1 MSRRYCKLLLD
12 LLEEEYVRLGGALK
26 EDLEKLSRKK
36 YNIYMKGVSKRL
48 KRSEGYDP
56 SWRARARCGLIM
68 KSVETKL
75 YPSVGISAPHP
86 EIFEAESRKET
97 GNWIK
102 LFFAISKTNSKT
114 IMDLLD
120 KEIAK
125 QKLQKPKDYRKIARI
140 RLIKTKIDPNSEKE
154 FLKLFEE
161 SVKKQKATKYKR
173 TKKSKSAIESL

>member
-1 MSRRYCKLLLD
+1 MSRRYCKLLVD
-12 LLEEEYVRLGGALK
+12 LLEEEYVRLGGTLSKDFVKLK
-26 EDLEKLSRKK
+26 HEEMSENLRKRK
-36 YNIYMKGVSKRL
+36 
-48 KRSEGYDP
+48 EEYDP
-56 SWRARARCGLIM
+56 NKSATARVGFLLR
-68 KSVETKL
+68 SVIKRKL
-75 YPSVGISAPHP
+75 YPGLSSYHLHP
-86 EIFEAESRKET
+86 ERFEAESRKET

-102 LFFAISKTNSKT
+102 LFFSTSRTKT

>member
-1 MSRRYCKLLLD
+1 MSRRYCKLLVD
-12 LLEEEYVRLGGALK
+12 LLEEEYVRLGGTLYKDFVKLK
-26 EDLEKLSRKK
+26 HEEMSENLRKRK
-36 YNIYMKGVSKRL
+36 
-48 KRSEGYDP
+48 EEYDP
-56 SWRARARCGLIM
+56 NKSATARVGFLLR
-68 KSVETKL
+68 SVIKRKL
-75 YPSVGISAPHP
+75 YPGLSNSHLHP
-86 EIFEAESRKET
+86 ERFEAESRKET

-120 KEIAK
+120 KEKARL
-125 QKLQKPKDYRKIARI
+125 KLQKPKDYRKIARI
-140 RLIKTKIDPNSEKE
+140 RLMKTKIDPNSEKE

>member
-12 LLEEEYVRLGGALK
+12 LLEKEYVRLGGVTNAG
-26 EDLEKLSRKK
+26 RKK
-36 YNIYMKGVSKRL
+36 LRSKQLTKRL
-48 KRSEGYDP
+48 KRHESYNPG
-56 SWRARARCGLIM
+56 WQARARCALIM
-68 KSVETKL
+68 QIVRTKL

-86 EIFEAESRKET
+86 ERFEAESRKET

-102 LFFAISKTNSKT
+102 FYFSKLRTKT
-114 IMDLLD
+114 IIDLLD
-120 KEIAK
+120 KEK
-125 QKLQKPKDYRKIARI
+125 TRLQSQKPKDYRKIARI

>member
-1 MSRRYCKLLLD
+1 
-12 LLEEEYVRLGGALK
+12 
-26 EDLEKLSRKK
+26 
-36 YNIYMKGVSKRL
+36 MKGVRKRL

-68 KSVETKL
+68 KSVNTKL

-97 GNWIK
+97 GNLIK
-102 LFFAISKTNSKT
+102 LFFAKSRTKT

-120 KEIAK
+120 EEKARL
-125 QKLQKPKDYRKIARI
+125 KLQKPKDYRKIARI
-140 RLIKTKIDPNSEKE
+140 RLMKTKIDPNSEKE

-161 SVKKQKATKYKR
+161 LVQQKKAIKYKR
-173 TKKSKSAIESL
+173 SKKSKSAIESL

>member
-1 MSRRYCKLLLD
+1 
-12 LLEEEYVRLGGALK
+12 
-26 EDLEKLSRKK
+26 
-36 YNIYMKGVSKRL
+36 MKGVSKRL

-68 KSVETKL
+68 KSVKTKL

-86 EIFEAESRKET
+86 ERFEAESRKET

-102 LFFAISKTNSKT
+102 FYFSKLYTKT
-114 IMDLLD
+114 IIDLLD
-120 KEIAK
+120 KEKARL
-125 QKLQKPKDYRKIARI
+125 QSQKPKDYRKIARI

-161 SVKKQKATKYKR
+161 AVKKQKATKYKR
-173 TKKSKSAIESL
+173 TKKSKSAIEL

>member
-1 MSRRYCKLLLD
+1 MSRRYCKLLVD
-12 LLEEEYVRLGGALK
+12 LLEEEYVRLGGTLYKDFVKLK
-26 EDLEKLSRKK
+26 VEEMSENLRKRK
-36 YNIYMKGVSKRL
+36 
-48 KRSEGYDP
+48 EEYDP
-56 SWRARARCGLIM
+56 NRSAKNQVGFLLR
-68 KSVETKL
+68 SVIKRKL
-75 YPSVGISAPHP
+75 YPGLSNSHLHP
-86 EIFEAESRKET
+86 ERFEAESRKET

-102 LFFAISKTNSKT
+102 LFFTTSRTKT

>member
-1 MSRRYCKLLLD
+1 MSRSYCKLLVC
-12 LLEEEYVRLGGALK
+12 LLEKEYVRLGGVTNAGRK
-26 EDLEKLSRKK
+26 KLSSKQLK
-36 YNIYMKGVSKRL
+36 KRL
-48 KRSEGYDP
+48 KRYEGYDP
-56 SWRARARCGLIM
+56 DWRARAKFSLMI
-68 KSVETKL
+68 KSVKMKL

-86 EIFEAESRKET
+86 ERFEAESRKET

-102 LFFAISKTNSKT
+102 LFFTKSRTKT

-120 KEIAK
+120 EEKARL
-125 QKLQKPKDYRKIARI
+125 KLQKPKDYRKIARI

>member
-1 MSRRYCKLLLD
+1 
-12 LLEEEYVRLGGALK
+12 
-26 EDLEKLSRKK
+26 
-36 YNIYMKGVSKRL
+36 MKGVSKRL

-68 KSVETKL
+68 KSVKTKL

-102 LFFAISKTNSKT
+102 LFFAKSRTKT

-120 KEIAK
+120 KEKARL
-125 QKLQKPKDYRKIARI
+125 KLQKPKDYRKIARI